1 MSKTRPSDF
10 GSFWYRVGKELAEVP
25 IAPEVESIPMRS
37 TDFADLYGVRPQ
49 VSAHTDFLDILVFP
63 KGMDHFQ

>member
-10 GSFWYRVGKELAEVP
+10 GSFWYSVGKELAEVP

-37 TDFADLYGVRPQ
+37 TDLQTCTGSGSQ